1 MQQYTK
7 MIKFEDVIKEDIKGH
22 NPNCPQIP
30 DLLQRILTTGGSES
44 GKTN

>member
-7 MIKFEDVIKEDIKGH
+7 MIKLDAVIKEDIKEH
-22 NPNCPQIP
+22 NPTCPHIP
-30 DLLQRILTTGGSES
+30 DLLQRILTNGGSES